1 MGKKIEKVRKSRK
14 KGTKSGCACPHT
26 REPPRGHEVTSL
38 PVRGNNTGKKYGEKN
53 ENEKNNGNLKKLN
66 KNKLKKIEKNEEKKL
81 KKVRKTSAENPKK
94 RQETRLRMRTHQG
107 TLSGSRGHVTSVM
120 IPHKY

>member
-14 KGTKSGCACPHT
+14 KGRKSGCACAHT
-26 REPPRGHEVTSL
+26 REPLRGHEVTSL
-38 PVRGNNTGKKYGEKN
+38 PVRENNTGKKYGEKN

-81 KKVRKTSAENPKK
+81 KKVRKKSAENPKK
-94 RQETRLRMRTHQG
+94 KAGNPVAHAHTRGNPLGVTR
-107 TLSGSRGHVTSVM
+107 SRHFRL
-120 IPHKY
+120 